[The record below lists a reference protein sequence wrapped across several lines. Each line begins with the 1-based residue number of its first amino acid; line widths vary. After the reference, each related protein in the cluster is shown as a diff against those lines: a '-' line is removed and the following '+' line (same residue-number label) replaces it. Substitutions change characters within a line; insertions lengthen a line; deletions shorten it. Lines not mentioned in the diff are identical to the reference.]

1 MEFSSHFS
9 HASLS
14 FVAIDLAKHACFC
27 HLFNPDACFL
37 QYLQLLPDL
46 HVASINTVLAQGMN
60 SKKKHEVGNL
70 LVLIKLTCFYK
81 PIYIITCS
89 LHSHVWRGCLMQI
102 ETLAGLVHAI
112 TKSCGAKT
120 VIDVGSGQVSHLH
133 EEAFQV

>member
-1 MEFSSHFS
+1 VEFSSHFS

-60 SKKKHEVGNL
+60 SKKKHE
-70 LVLIKLTCFYK
+70 
-81 PIYIITCS
+81 
-89 LHSHVWRGCLMQI
+89 I

-133 EEAFQV
+133 EEALQV